1 MTTPRAAGWPE
12 MTTWPL
18 PVVAII
24 GWHNSGKTT
33 VATALVQAYC
43 RRGLR
48 VAAIK
53 HSRED
58 VQLDRPG
65 TDTSLLA
72 EAGAEIVVI
81 SSHSRLG
88 WLERPRAEASL
99 AEIIARLPAGIDVAI
114 VEGYKNEETPKV
126 EVLRAGY
133 GHGRIQAPGDLLAV
147 VSDDPTAASDAPVYP
162 RAALDALADDLAV
175 MLGLEPRP

>member
-1 MTTPRAAGWPE
+1 MTS
-12 MTTWPL
+12 WPL

-33 VATALVQAYC
+33 VATALVQAYR

-48 VAAIK
+48 VAAVK

-58 VQLDRPG
+58 VELDQPG

-81 SSHSRLG
+81 SSQSRLG
-88 WLERPRAEASL
+88 WLERPASEIPL
-99 AEIIARLPAGIDVAI
+99 AEIMARLPAGVDVVI

-126 EVLRAGY
+126 EVLRTGY
-133 GHGRIQAPGDLLAV
+133 GHGRIHAPGDLLAV
-147 VSDDPTAASDAPVYP
+147 VSDDPTAASDAPVFG
-162 RAALDALADDLAV
+162 RDALEALADHLAAA
-175 MLGLEPRP
+175 LGLPRNGV